1 MGLLTT
7 LREWFRGLLGGTGD
21 GDDEDGGTAGSEPAE
36 AAEPDEDRLDP
47 NAATETRSTA
57 NDDAVDKLREVR
69 QTAPGAESDDGT
81 EPTESGADD
90 GTEPVGSDADDGK
103 R

>member
-7 LREWFRGLLGGTGD
+7 LREWFGGLLGSSGE
-21 GDDEDGGTAGSEPAE
+21 GDDEADEEKAGSESAGPAGS
-36 AAEPDEDRLDP
+36 DEDRLDP
-47 NAATETRSTA
+47 GAVTETRSTA

-69 QTAPGAESDDGT
+69 RGPPDSGSDDET
-81 EPTESGADD
+81 DPTESG
-90 GTEPVGSDADDGK
+90 VDDGK